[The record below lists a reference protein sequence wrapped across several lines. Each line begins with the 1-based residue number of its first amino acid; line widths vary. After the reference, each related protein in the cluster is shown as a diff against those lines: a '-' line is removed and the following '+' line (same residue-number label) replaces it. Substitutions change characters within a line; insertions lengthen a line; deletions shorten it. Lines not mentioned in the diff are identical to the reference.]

1 MNHTLK
7 ISLRRDISKL
17 IIVLFLA
24 FQTHSSFGQELTYI
38 YGKVV
43 DFKNEAPLSFASIIQ
58 KGKSVGVISNSN
70 GSFKIPAYYALAD
83 IVLEIS
89 FIGYYTQ
96 EIRVKDLDKNDLNI
110 IKLSEKTESLDEI
123 FIRKQEP
130 LSAKQIVELA
140 IENIKNNYP
149 RDQFSYV
156 GYYRDYQK
164 NKESN
169 YLNLNEA
176 ILRVTDLGFH
186 YEDYLSTKTN
196 ILKYTKNKE
205 FPTDSLASQ
214 LYDYQNKTKVNNN
227 AILNNIGEQGNEFT
241 LLRFHDAVRNYQ
253 VNTYDYVNSLE
264 KDFVPNHN
272 FELVRETSINDVKLY
287 QIKFNRNLGKVL
299 AEGEIFISKVDYK
312 IYKLGYSVYKMKI
325 RKNELNKSPYAQK
338 PKITQKKEELIYNIT
353 LEYNDYEDIMYPK
366 YISFNNPFDVLHPPK
381 FFPVKAEFVHKENKA
396 DADVSIWV
404 EMEFNNEISENG
416 IQKKRNY
423 GITYQNQDIKI
434 DSIQLHPEKRKLMF
448 FFAEKDIFFYK
459 KAWLKGK
466 KLSSKDFVFNVKN
479 IKDVDGNVVLER
491 EVSSYN
497 QFREFFIQELNFGK
511 DTSKDTIYMNK
522 NRPISDNQP
531 INDSKKLSKY
541 WMNTPLKE

>member
-7 ISLRRDISKL
+7 ISILRNIPKIL
-17 IIVLFLA
+17 IAFFLV
-24 FQTHSSFGQELTYI
+24 FQTHNSFGQELAYI

-43 DFKNEAPLSFASIIQ
+43 DSKQEAPLSYASIIQ

-70 GSFKIPAYYALAD
+70 GSFKVPAYYAVAD
-83 IVLEIS
+83 VVLEIS
-89 FIGYYTQ
+89 FIGYYTK
-96 EIRVKDLDKNDLNI
+96 EIRVKDLDRNNLNI
-110 IKLSEKTESLDEI
+110 IKLTEKTESLDEI
-123 FIRKQEP
+123 VIRKKDP

-140 IENIKNNYP
+140 IKNIKNNYP
-149 RDQFSYV
+149 QDQFSYV

-164 NKESN
+164 NKERN

-176 ILRVTDLGFH
+176 ILQVTDQGFH
-186 YEDYLSTKTN
+186 YEDYVSTKTN
-196 ILKYTKNKE
+196 ILKYTKNDE

-227 AILNNIGEQGNEFT
+227 AILNNVGEQGNEFT
-241 LLRFHDAVRNYQ
+241 LLRFHDAVRNHK

-272 FELVRETSINDVKLY
+272 FELVRETSVNDVKLY
-287 QIKFNRNLGKVL
+287 QIKFNRNMGKVL

-312 IYKLGYSVYKMKI
+312 IYKLSYSVYKMKI
-325 RKNELNKSPYAQK
+325 RKNDLNKSLHTGKA
-338 PKITQKKEELIYNIT
+338 KIIQKKEELIYNIT
-353 LEYNDYEDIMYPK
+353 LEYNDYQDMMYPK
-366 YISFNNPFDVLHPPK
+366 YISFNNPFNILHPPK
-381 FFPVKAEFVHKENKA
+381 FFPTETKFVHDDQETVGEVA
-396 DADVSIWV
+396 IWI
-404 EMEFNNEISENG
+404 EMLFNNKISEVG
-416 IQKKRNY
+416 IQKKKNY
-423 GITYQNQDIKI
+423 SLTYKDKKLRI
-434 DSIQLHPEKRKLMF
+434 DSIQLGPKKQKLLF
-448 FFAEKDIFFYK
+448 YLVEKDILFYRD
-459 KAWLKGK
+459 AWLRGT

-479 IKDVDGNVVLER
+479 IQDVDGNVVLEK

-511 DTSKDTIYMNK
+511 DISKDTIYMNK
-522 NRPISDNQP
+522 NRPIADNQP